1 MKRASMVRSWSA
13 NICLCRHAVSGY
25 FASER
30 GKPASGHIEKLRFP
44 FKRLKK
50 RPIGAGHE
58 GLPAKL
64 IKDAEE
70 CGAASRIEMR
80 GDFIEQKYGCHAG
93 KLRRQPR
100 MSKHQTDQ
108 QGLLLARG
116 TKCGR
121 HRLGPMLDD
130 QIGAMRPFERA
141 ARRPVACAP
150 IAQGAAEILFK
161 IERRLDTDSLLQRSF
176 QKAVSLGKRS

>member
-13 NICLCRHAVSGY
+13 NICLCRPAVSGY

-30 GKPASGHIEKLRFP
+30 GKRASRHIEKLRFP

-50 RPIGAGHE
+50 RPIGASHE

-70 CGAASRIEMR
+70 CGAASRIQMR
-80 GDFIEQKYGCHAG
+80 GDFIEQEYWRHAR

-100 MSKHQTDQ
+100 MGKHQPDQ

-116 TKCGR
+116 TKRGR
-121 HRLGPMLDD
+121 HRLGAMLDD
-130 QIGAMRPFERA
+130 QIGAMRTFQRA
-141 ARRPVACAP
+141 A
-150 IAQGAAEILFK
+150 
-161 IERRLDTDSLLQRSF
+161 
-176 QKAVSLGKRS
+176 